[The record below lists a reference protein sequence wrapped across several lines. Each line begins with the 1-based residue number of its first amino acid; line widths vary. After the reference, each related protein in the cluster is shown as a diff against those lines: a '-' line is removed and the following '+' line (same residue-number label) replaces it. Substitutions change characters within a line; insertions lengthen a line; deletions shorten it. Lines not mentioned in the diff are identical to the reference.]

1 MVQKRNW
8 IPRNNPKYLWAHR
21 YLGLFLG
28 IQFLFWTISGLY
40 FSWTDLDEIHGDH
53 FKKIKI
59 KKDFKDLI
67 SPSDLDYVNGIK
79 SIELRDFRIF
89 CFRAQKSELIARKM
103 WILSENLVYLVSA
116 CLHCPIGLN
125 KKPE

>member
-1 MVQKRNW
+1 M
-8 IPRNNPKYLWAHR
+8 
-21 YLGLFLG
+21 GLFLG

-67 SPSDLDYVNGIK
+67 SPSDLDYVKRYYGYSNEKAKQALKLLSKEQLNFIK
-79 SIELRDFRIF
+79 SKFETGGS
-89 CFRAQKSELIARKM
+89 K
-103 WILSENLVYLVSA
+103 
-116 CLHCPIGLN
+116 
-125 KKPE
+125 